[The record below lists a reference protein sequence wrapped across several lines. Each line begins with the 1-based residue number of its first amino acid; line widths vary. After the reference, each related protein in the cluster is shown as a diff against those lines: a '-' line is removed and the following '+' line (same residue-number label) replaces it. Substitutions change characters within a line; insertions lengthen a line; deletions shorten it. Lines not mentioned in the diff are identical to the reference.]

1 MDLDASNG
9 KKVLNLLEALEDQD
23 DVQSVT
29 ANFNIPDEILA
40 EVAG

>member
-1 MDLDASNG
+1 MSNC

-23 DVQSVT
+23 DMQSVT
-29 ANFNIPDEILA
+29 ANFSLPDEILA